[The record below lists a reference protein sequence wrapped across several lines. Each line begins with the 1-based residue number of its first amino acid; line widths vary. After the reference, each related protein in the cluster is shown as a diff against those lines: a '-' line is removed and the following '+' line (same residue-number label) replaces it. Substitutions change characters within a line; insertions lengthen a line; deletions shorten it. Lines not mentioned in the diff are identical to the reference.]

1 LESELISNYAMTK
14 YEYGC
19 REIKNLEK
27 KPGKHIEDY
36 TFMKII
42 GKEEIGNLDIGY
54 RMYKKLIEGKLP

>member
-1 LESELISNYAMTK
+1 
-14 YEYGC
+14 
-19 REIKNLEK
+19 LEK